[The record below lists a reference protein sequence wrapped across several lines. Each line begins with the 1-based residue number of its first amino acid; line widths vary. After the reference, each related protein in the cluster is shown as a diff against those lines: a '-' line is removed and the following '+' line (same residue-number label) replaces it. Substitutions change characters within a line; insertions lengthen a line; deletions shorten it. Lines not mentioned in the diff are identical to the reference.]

1 MAVASTSSALRLLP
15 LLLALLLAATSEATT
30 FKIINQCSYT
40 VWPAALPGGGVK
52 LDPGETWAL
61 NMPAGTSTGRIWA
74 RTGCSLLGKGGSCQ
88 TGDCSGLLA
97 CTVSTRSPITLGEF
111 SLAQGQS
118 DDDFFDISL
127 IDGFNV
133 PMDFLPV
140 PVQGR
145 SGCSKGP
152 RCAANI
158 TSQCPRELK
167 APGGCNNPCTGST
180 ASRCNTSYS
189 AFFKQMCPDAYSK
202 PDDTS
207 TYSCPSGTKY
217 QVIFCP
223 LINQTLSPTDESP
236 LPAPPAKATP
246 PTPSTLPT
254 TIGPT
259 SMKPKSPSGR
269 RVVAIL
275 APVGGLILL
284 TILFLVAFFICKR
297 RTQQQHEM
305 EEEEEFGELEGT
317 PMRFTFQQLRAAT
330 EQFADKLGEGGFGSV
345 FKGQFGGER
354 IAVKRLDR
362 TGQGKREFSAEVQTI
377 GGIHHINLVRLI
389 GFCAEKSHRLLV
401 YEYMPK
407 GSLDRWIYCR
417 HDNDASPLDWSTRC
431 KIITHIAK
439 GLSYLHEEC
448 TKRIAHLDIKP
459 QNILLYDD
467 FNAKLSDF
475 GLCKLIDRDMSQV
488 VTRMRGT
495 PGYLAPEWLTSQI
508 TEKADIYSFGV
519 VVMEIISGR
528 KNLDT
533 SRSEESIHLISLLE
547 EKVNSDRLVDLID
560 NNSND
565 MQAHKQDAIQ
575 MMMLAMWCLQI
586 DCKKRPKMSEVVNV
600 LEGVMTADLNIEH
613 NFVVTTPANFG
624 STGNVS
630 SSAPPLASDV
640 SGPR

>member
-180 ASRCNTSYS
+180 TSRCNTSYS
-189 AFFKQMCPDAYSK
+189 AFFKQMCPYAYSK

-246 PTPSTLPT
+246 STPSTLPT
-254 TIGPT
+254 AIGPT

-284 TILFLVAFFICKR
+284 TILFLIAFFICKR

-377 GGIHHINLVRLI
+377 GSIHHINLVRLI

-407 GSLDRWIYCR
+407 GSLDRWIYC
-417 HDNDASPLDWSTRC
+417 
-431 KIITHIAK
+431 
-439 GLSYLHEEC
+439 
-448 TKRIAHLDIKP
+448 
-459 QNILLYDD
+459 
-467 FNAKLSDF
+467 
-475 GLCKLIDRDMSQV
+475 
-488 VTRMRGT
+488 
-495 PGYLAPEWLTSQI
+495 
-508 TEKADIYSFGV
+508 
-519 VVMEIISGR
+519 
-528 KNLDT
+528 
-533 SRSEESIHLISLLE
+533 
-547 EKVNSDRLVDLID
+547 
-560 NNSND
+560 
-565 MQAHKQDAIQ
+565 
-575 MMMLAMWCLQI
+575 
-586 DCKKRPKMSEVVNV
+586 
-600 LEGVMTADLNIEH
+600 
-613 NFVVTTPANFG
+613 
-624 STGNVS
+624 
-630 SSAPPLASDV
+630 
-640 SGPR
+640 